1 MTHEAFTATNVSICS
16 ALALHHD
23 EGQSVVNSLH
33 TWHGPQH
40 VLDLLKD
47 ALLVLPIKSNRKM
60 VLHATKALGGAVDMP
75 LPAVRD

>member
-23 EGQSVVNSLH
+23 EGQSVVYSLH

-47 ALLVLPIKSNRKM
+47 ALLVLPIKPNRKM
-60 VLHATKALGGAVDMP
+60 VLHASKALGGAVDMP
-75 LPAVRD
+75 LPAIRD

>member
-16 ALALHHD
+16 DPALHQD
-23 EGQSVVNSLH
+23 EGQSVVNPLH

-60 VLHATKALGGAVDMP
+60 VLHAIKALGGAVDMP